1 MQSKLSHVAQATVAH
16 WSRSARS
23 TSEEE
28 FYDRPV
34 RELAVRCV
42 LRKAKE
48 EMEKARKRVC

>member
-16 WSRSARS
+16 WSQSARS
-23 TSEEE
+23 NSEEE

-34 RELAVRCV
+34 RELAMRCV